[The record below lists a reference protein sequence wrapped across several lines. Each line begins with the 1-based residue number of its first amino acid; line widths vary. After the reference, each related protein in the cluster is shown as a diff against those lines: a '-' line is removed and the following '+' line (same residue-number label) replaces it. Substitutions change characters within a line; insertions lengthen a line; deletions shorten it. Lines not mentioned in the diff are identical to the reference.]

1 MEPFDHPTKQQP
13 PQPANLQA
21 ASIYHRR
28 FHCRA
33 CGEHSDVCNRCDRGQ
48 IYCPACKPIQ
58 KRERIQRARNKY
70 KKSQHGRVKRAASSQ
85 NRRDKIKAEA
95 ECQNSPELPYS
106 KKIEGDQGP
115 LSPQVPNTTP
125 EPAILAKQKNQGAS
139 DNVQFSNPIF
149 NSSKDKS
156 EGLPRKKPQIIC
168 SFCKRECSPF
178 QRQKKGRLGAQ
189 EKKNF
194 QRWRARSRGKDP

>member
-1 MEPFDHPTKQQP
+1 MEPFDYPTSQQP
-13 PQPANLQA
+13 SQPANLQA

-33 CGEHSDVCNRCDRGQ
+33 CGAQTDVCDRCDRGQ

-70 KKSQHGRVKRAASSQ
+70 NKSRHGRLKRAASAQ
-85 NRRDKIKAEA
+85 NRRNKIKGEK
-95 ECQNSPELPYS
+95 EPQNSPELPHP
-106 KKIEGDQGP
+106 KKIEGDRGP

-125 EPAILAKQKNQGAS
+125 KLAISAEQETKGVS
-139 DNVQFSNPIF
+139 DNAKFPNSIF
-149 NSSKDKS
+149 NSSANQNES
-156 EGLPRKKPQIIC
+156 ALRKTTQIIC
-168 SFCKRECSPF
+168 SFCKRNCSPF
-178 QRQKKGRLGAQ
+178 QRQKKGRLGTK
-189 EKKNF
+189 EKKDF